1 MREKIKTPQ
10 KVIFYWGHC
19 FTAVIVFVMLACA
32 FTNFVREYGISVSH
46 ASADAPKGSFYFPRE
61 YFYIDFYVFY
71 TIYAVN
77 LFVFIFE
84 KNFYL
89 HFLSFLVGIASA
101 SLLAYTAGDLYTIKL
116 FIFLSWIL
124 TVSAVIPICY
134 NALLAFASIAAFV
147 VVQFYP
153 GVFGIVDA
161 SVSGLVPVGKDSFTM
176 IAYLVLMSLCGL
188 LYRYLVMQWAESVE
202 YGQHIN
208 MVMSQ
213 MTVFNQKLQ
222 NIAKTRGEEAA
233 KQERL
238 RITRDM
244 HDSCGYVFVNIAS
257 LMDAAESR
265 RDMSRDQIDDT
276 FMTVRNLASDG
287 LQETRRTLHAIRD
300 MQNPIEN
307 GIDAIYDI
315 KRLFEQVTG
324 IQVTVDSGNIKHDYG
339 RTIDSLIIRTMQEA
353 LTNAIRHGR
362 AEHIFAAFWEEN
374 SVLTMSVKDDGV
386 GSKNVVKGIG
396 LAGMEERLEKA
407 GGVLDI
413 ESPKEGGF
421 KITIHIPL
429 TGQEGAETYEET
441 QNTAG

>member
-19 FTAVIVFVMLACA
+19 FTAAVVFIMLACA
-32 FTNFVREYGISVSH
+32 FTNFIREYGISVSH
-46 ASADAPKGSFYFPRE
+46 ATADAPKGSFYFPRE

-71 TIYAVN
+71 SIYAVN
-77 LFVFIFE
+77 LFVFIFG
-84 KNFYL
+84 NRFY
-89 HFLSFLVGIASA
+89 FRVASFAGGIASA

-116 FIFLSWIL
+116 FIFLGWIL
-124 TVSAVIPICY
+124 AVSVVIPWCY
-134 NALLAFASIAAFV
+134 NSILSLMSISAFLI
-147 VVQFYP
+147 VQLYP
-153 GVFGIVDA
+153 GIFGIVDA
-161 SVSGLVPVGKDSFTM
+161 SVSGLVPVGKDSFTLV
-176 IAYLVLMSLCGL
+176 AYLILMSVIGL
-188 LYRYLVMQWAESVE
+188 LYRYLVIQWAESVE
-202 YGQHIN
+202 YCHHIN

-265 RDMSRDQIDDT
+265 RDMSRDQIDET
-276 FMTVRNLASDG
+276 FMTVRNLASNG

-307 GIDAIYDI
+307 SIDAIYDI

-362 AEHIFAAFWEEN
+362 AEHIFVAFWEEN
-374 SVLTMSVKDDGV
+374 SMLMMSVKDDGA
-386 GSKNVVKGIG
+386 GSKNIVKGIG
-396 LAGMEERLEKA
+396 LAGMEERLEKT

-413 ESPKEGGF
+413 ESPKDGGF